1 MIHLKESIIFLE
13 IKLYDNR
20 IDFFLHHIIF
30 E

>member
-1 MIHLKESIIFLE
+1 MIHLKEGIFLE